1 MISLTIISGR
11 SGSGK
16 STALHV
22 LEDLGYYC
30 IDNLPVS
37 LLKPLIEQLST
48 SNSPSKISVSID
60 ARNVAEDL
68 AIFPSVIEDIKE
80 VELQIVYLDSTS
92 PALVKRFSETRRKH
106 PLSNETRD
114 LSASLEYESEL
125 LDPIAAIADLSI
137 DTTNLNI
144 HDLRDLIGKQ
154 LTGRKPELALSFQ
167 SFGFK
172 SGVPLEAD
180 LVFDVRCLPN
190 PHWITDLRTL
200 TGLDKPVAN
209 FLEEHDDVQSMEN
222 DIKEFLTSWLPK
234 FEKTNRSYM
243 TIAIGCTG
251 GQHRS
256 VYVCNKLFQ
265 HFQPQW
271 SNVRIKHREL
281 GNPGNRN

>member
-68 AIFPSVIEDIKE
+68 AIFPSLIEDIKE
-80 VELQIVYLDSTS
+80 
-92 PALVKRFSETRRKH
+92 VKRFSETRRRH

-114 LSASLEYESEL
+114 LSASLEYESDL

-144 HDLRDLIGKQ
+144 HDLRDLIGKR

-167 SFGFK
+167 SFAFK

-190 PHWITDLRTL
+190 PHWITNLRTL
-200 TGLDKPVAN
+200 TGLDKPVAD

-271 SNVRIKHREL
+271 SNVQIKHREL